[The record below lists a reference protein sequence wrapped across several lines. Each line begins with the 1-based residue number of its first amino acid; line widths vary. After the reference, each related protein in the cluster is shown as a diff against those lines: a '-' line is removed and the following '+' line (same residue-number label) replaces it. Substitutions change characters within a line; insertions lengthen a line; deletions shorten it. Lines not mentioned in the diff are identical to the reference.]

1 MSAAR
6 GAEQFYT
13 IEHHSS
19 RSEGLEMARYLDIK
33 AAEAW
38 VGHPYVDLVDNAQ
51 DFESKINQLIGKVQ
65 VVCYPELTMGEVNY
79 FGYIKDIDMYSPGSE
94 S

>member
-19 RSEGLEMARYLDIK
+19 RSEGLELARYLDIK
-33 AAEAW
+33 VRSLTRTPCLNLNVHLVCRNEA
-38 VGHPYVDLVDNAQ
+38 VR
-51 DFESKINQLIGKVQ
+51 
-65 VVCYPELTMGEVNY
+65 EV
-79 FGYIKDIDMYSPGSE
+79 I
-94 S
+94 

>member
-51 DFESKINQLIGKVQ
+51 DFESKINQLIGKVKI
-65 VVCYPELTMGEVNY
+65 VFYLV
-79 FGYIKDIDMYSPGSE
+79 
-94 S
+94 

>member
-1 MSAAR
+1 MLLFVKVLHVMSAAR

-19 RSEGLEMARYLDIK
+19 RSEGLEMARFLDLK

-51 DFESKINQLIGKVQ
+51 DFESKINQLIVKVHWS
-65 VVCYPELTMGEVNY
+65 L
-79 FGYIKDIDMYSPGSE
+79 
-94 S
+94 